1 MKTILEA
8 PPLSNYDI
16 DNTLSHLKGYR
27 GCFAKDNLP
36 KKIKRKEYTVINLDD
51 TGNPGTHWT
60 AIVNDPQC
68 DFAEYFDPFGIVSS
82 AEIHNYLKTAGKNIR
97 YNDNQLQDIYSV
109 RCGYFCC
116 HYITERAKG
125 IQPLDV
131 LYALTQTPSAYN
143 EDIIL

>member
-1 MKTILEA
+1 MEA
-8 PPLSNYDI
+8 PPLSNHDI
-16 DNTLSHLKGYR
+16 DNKLFHLKGYR

-36 KKIKRKEYTVINLDD
+36 KKIKRKEFSVINLDD
-51 TGNPGTHWT
+51 SGNPGTHWVC
-60 AIVNDPQC
+60 IVNDPKC
-68 DFAEYFDPFGIVSS
+68 DFVEYFDSYGIMPS
-82 AEIHNYLKTAGKNIR
+82 AEIHNYLKTAGKDIR